1 MRDILS
7 GYNATVFAYG
17 QSGSGKTYTM
27 EGTFF
32 FFLLFLFFFII
43 IIIINN
49 VIIFLIFFFC
59 KGAKGFSSDPSQ
71 VGIIPRAA
79 AAIFD
84 GVLSADENIEFM
96 LCASFVEIYME
107 RIRDLLDDVGVNT
120 NLQIR
125 EDPVKGIYIEG
136 VTEEYI
142 TSPEE
147 MLDLMAKGNV
157 VMVDLYKLAASLFYR
172 IF

>member
-1 MRDILS
+1 
-7 GYNATVFAYG
+7 
-17 QSGSGKTYTM
+17 
-27 EGTFF
+27 
-32 FFLLFLFFFII
+32 
-43 IIIINN
+43 
-49 VIIFLIFFFC
+49 
-59 KGAKGFSSDPSQ
+59 
-71 VGIIPRAA
+71 
-79 AAIFD
+79 
-84 GVLSADENIEFM
+84 M

-147 MLDLMAKGNV
+147 MLDLMAKGNDV
-157 VMVDLYKLAASLFYR
+157 TVDRYKLASFLLV
-172 IF
+172 